1 MGFITIPK
9 LKDRKEDIALLA
21 NYFIEKYQTTLNHN
35 ITGLAEST
43 KSLLETFHWDGNVRM
58 LENTIIRSLIFQDM
72 PGKLQPASINM
83 IDLALPKKDIT
94 TTSEQINSP
103 NNQVPYVEKKNIRKP
118 R

>member
-9 LKDRKEDIALLA
+9 LKDRKEDIELLA

-94 TTSEQINSP
+94 TTSEQINS
-103 NNQVPYVEKKNIRKP
+103 QIIKYHMFEKNIRKS

>member
-1 MGFITIPK
+1 
-9 LKDRKEDIALLA
+9 
-21 NYFIEKYQTTLNHN
+21 
-35 ITGLAEST
+35 
-43 KSLLETFHWDGNVRM
+43 M

-103 NNQVPYVEKKNIRKP
+103 NNQVPYVEKNIRKP